1 MIPNRTDERDG
12 WKEGR
17 TYVVGH
23 QRPDTDAIAS
33 ALGYA
38 WFLAAMG
45 AQNIVPARAGQLPAQ
60 TTFALEH
67 FGCAA
72 PGILSEVAP
81 LFWHITQEQ
90 RALTRKSPLSEAM
103 EQMAQGH
110 RVVPVLDDEKHPLG
124 VVTPIA
130 LARVYAAISR
140 NPGNAAK
147 ALSQP
152 CQEVLEEAP
161 TFRARQRISDH
172 RRSLLRSSDD
182 DFLVTD
188 DAGFYLGVAARGEVV
203 EPPRARLILVDH
215 NELGQA
221 VAGAEEAEIVAVLD
235 HHRLGNAA
243 TTSPISFLVEPVGST
258 STLVAEQCRARN
270 LTPPPELAGVL
281 LSGLLSDT
289 LVFRSPTTTPRDQE
303 IAAWLAGLTSVD
315 IAAFGEQLLRVTPG
329 LAARASTE
337 ILDGDR
343 KNYEMGGQSVSV
355 GQVEVTNLQE
365 LPERREE
372 LLQELQGRRERESLA
387 LIALMVTDVVT
398 GTSHLLAQGESS
410 LLSALPFA
418 HLGEGEWDLGSV
430 VSRKKQLVPALFDVV
445 EK

>member
-38 WFLAAMG
+38 WFLAATG
-45 AQNIVPARAGQLPAQ
+45 AQNIVAARAGQLPAQ

-90 RALTRKSPLSEAM
+90 RALARDSPLSEAM

-188 DAGFYLGVAARGEVV
+188 DAGFYLGVAARGETDGSKHHGESCSINQRQDNVPAFSWLESRV
-203 EPPRARLILVDH
+203 GARFKSVFT
-215 NELGQA
+215 
-221 VAGAEEAEIVAVLD
+221 AENHGVKL
-235 HHRLGNAA
+235 
-243 TTSPISFLVEPVGST
+243 
-258 STLVAEQCRARN
+258 
-270 LTPPPELAGVL
+270 LTKQN
-281 LSGLLSDT
+281 
-289 LVFRSPTTTPRDQE
+289 SPTQTVRR
-303 IAAWLAGLTSVD
+303 G
-315 IAAFGEQLLRVTPG
+315 
-329 LAARASTE
+329 
-337 ILDGDR
+337 ILFCA
-343 KNYEMGGQSVSV
+343 N
-355 GQVEVTNLQE
+355 
-365 LPERREE
+365 
-372 LLQELQGRRERESLA
+372 
-387 LIALMVTDVVT
+387 I
-398 GTSHLLAQGESS
+398 
-410 LLSALPFA
+410 SA
-418 HLGEGEWDLGSV
+418 
-430 VSRKKQLVPALFDVV
+430 K
-445 EK
+445 